1 MSEKI
6 NLTEVSNELY
16 DRIVRKEERF
26 RRIEKKEYKQFM
38 SKNARYL
45 KKILE
50 ALTISEYE
58 RFIKPGFDATANGY
72 EFSVKDM
79 AFLKELLYLYTS
91 NSMLELRRGHMEN
104 VPDRF
109 IVWIFEG
116 MYKVFL
122 NNGIPDNDINEIG
135 VCMSNRT
142 DYPARKRFCEVA
154 DFGYRLEEL
163 ASSVFKPRW
172 MTNLTGNDNYVWLD
186 AFQKDAKSFFAK
198 WSYIYDSMGEDRQ
211 EEVNSLGEENY
222 DRMTDDDTF
231 RAKVEWALSKELS
244 DAIENDTNL
253 KDLNKKRD
261 DAINSKTGFDT
272 ERVDYIASIS
282 QRISKRYV
290 EVEQEAFRK
299 YLGDTEVPE
308 ESEIKRDSD
317 FDNLMES
324 EELLKRAIEDYKQS
338 TVPVFF
344 PLEDLPDIDF
354 DELRKEMKMRQ
365 QLKKID
371 DSDPV

>member
-1 MSEKI
+1 MREKI

-16 DRIVRKEERF
+16 DRIVGNKEGF
-26 RRIEKKEYKQFM
+26 RHIDRKEYKQFM

-58 RFIKPGFDATANGY
+58 RFLKPGFDTTANGY

-79 AFLKELLYLYTS
+79 AFLKELLHSYTS

-109 IVWIFEG
+109 VVWIVEG

-122 NNGIPDNDINEIG
+122 NNDIPDKDINKI
-135 VCMSNRT
+135 VICMSNRT
-142 DYPARKRFCEVA
+142 DYPVRKRFCDIA
-154 DFGYRLEEL
+154 DFGYCLEEL
-163 ASSVFKPRW
+163 ASNVFKPRW
-172 MTNLTGNDNYVWLD
+172 MTNLTGNDNCVWLD
-186 AFQKDAKSFFAK
+186 AFKKDAKAFFEK
-198 WSYIYDSMGEDRQ
+198 WSYIYDSMGEERQ
-211 EEVNSLGEENY
+211 EEVNNIGEENY
-222 DRMTDDDTF
+222 YRMTDNDIF
-231 RAKVEWALSKELS
+231 RAEVEWALSKELS
-244 DAIENDTNL
+244 DAIRNDTIL

-272 ERVDYIASIS
+272 ERVDYIANIS
-282 QRISKRYV
+282 QRISKRRV
-290 EVEQEAFRK
+290 KVEQETFRK
-299 YLGDTEVPE
+299 YLGDIDVPE

-317 FDNLMES
+317 FDDLMES
-324 EELLKRAIEDYKQS
+324 EELLKQAIEDYKQS
-338 TVPVFF
+338 TVPVSF
-344 PLEDLPDIDF
+344 PLEDLPDINF

-365 QLKKID
+365 
-371 DSDPV
+371 